1 MPSVPPPGSHQQRF
15 TTIDRAQRVRFRR
28 AVTLMLMTL
37 FLPGSAQLVS
47 GNRRVGRIA
56 LWTWL
61 TVLVVGVLAVVSSYF
76 WHGLA
81 FWAGTSTVL
90 LQVLRLALMA
100 LAVGWAYLF
109 VDAWRLGQP
118 LTLQRQHRLA
128 IVGVN
133 GFLCFSVAGALLFG
147 AHVVGVQRDFM
158 ISMFSNGEAV
168 GAHHGRYNVLLMGGD
183 AGAGRWGLRPDS
195 MTVASID
202 AETGKTVL
210 ISLPRNMQN
219 FPFPA
224 GSVMEKQ
231 FPDGFDEEGMYLN
244 GLATW
249 ALDHA
254 ALFKGSKNPGV
265 DATIE
270 GVEGITGLKMNYWAM
285 VNLEGFKDLVD
296 AVGGVEL
303 NVRAD
308 RSRWACPATPSSSY
322 IDPGTRTLNG
332 MDTLWFARARYDSD
346 DYSRMARQKC
356 VMSAMLQQVS
366 PQTARDELREDRQGQ
381 LGDGLHQRPARRGRP
396 LRRPR
401 AQGQEPEDRHA
412 VARAAHDQHGGPR
425 HRPGPRQGRGGHR
438 EGGGSRAREAR
449 RDRRGRTG
457 GDRVA
462 RDHRLH
468 GGRGDRGRRRRRD
481 GPGCRPDDAHPDGTE
496 HVPGRHRRIARLAVH
511 GLRRQPV
518 GGPRRG
524 LLSAP
529 VPPLGC
535 TP

>member
-1 MPSVPPPGSHQQRF
+1 MPSAPPPGSHQQRF
-15 TTIDRAQRVRFRR
+15 TTLDRAQRVRFRR

-37 FLPGSAQLVS
+37 VLPGSAQLVS
-47 GNRRVGRIA
+47 GKRRVGRIA

-61 TVLVVGVLAVVSSYF
+61 TLLVVGLLAVVTSYF

-90 LQVLRLALMA
+90 LQVLRLGLMA

-128 IVGVN
+128 VVGVN

-147 AHVVGVQRDFM
+147 AHVIGVQRDFM
-158 ISMFSNGEAV
+158 LSMFGDGKAV

-202 AETGKTVL
+202 AETGKALL

-219 FPFPA
+219 FPFPE
-224 GSVMEKQ
+224 GSVMGEQ

-254 ALFKGSKNPGV
+254 ELFKGSKHPGV

-270 GVEGITGLKMNYWAM
+270 GVEGITGLEMNYWAM

-303 NVRAD
+303 NVRQRIPVGLPHD
-308 RSRWACPATPSSSY
+308 SFFRY
-322 IDPGTRTLNG
+322 IEPGTRTLNG
-332 MDTLWFARARYDSD
+332 MDTLWFARARHDSD

-366 PQTARDELREDRQGQ
+366 PQDALRNFEKIAGASSAMVSTNVPRGEVDRFVDLALKAKSQKIATLSLVPPMVNTANPDIDEVHAKVAAAIAKAEGRAPEKTAEATAETTAEAAEGESAETTAPAAGSPAPEQGAAST
-381 LGDGLHQRPARRGRP
+381 PAAP
-396 LRRPR
+396 ATPST
-401 AQGQEPEDRHA
+401 PPA
-412 VARAAHDQHGGPR
+412 VA
-425 HRPGPRQGRGGHR
+425 
-438 EGGGSRAREAR
+438 GGSV
-449 RDRRGRTG
+449 GSLSTG
-457 GDRVA
+457 YAANQSEDLG
-462 RDHRLH
+462 
-468 GGRGDRGRRRRRD
+468 
-481 GPGCRPDDAHPDGTE
+481 
-496 HVPGRHRRIARLAVH
+496 AV
-511 GLRRQPV
+511 
-518 GGPRRG
+518 
-524 LLSAP
+524 
-529 VPPLGC
+529 C
-535 TP
+535 

>member
-1 MPSVPPPGSHQQRF
+1 MPSVPSSGSHQQRF
-15 TTIDRAQRVRFRR
+15 TTVDRAQRVRFRR
-28 AVTLMLMTL
+28 ALSLMLMTL

-61 TVLVVGVLAVVSSYF
+61 TLLVVGVLTAVSSYF

-90 LQVLRLALMA
+90 LQVLRLGLMA

-128 IVGVN
+128 VVGVN

-158 ISMFSNGEAV
+158 LSMFGDGDAV

-219 FPFPA
+219 FPFPE
-224 GSVMEKQ
+224 GSVMAEQ
-231 FPDGFDEEGMYLN
+231 FPDGFDEEGLYLN

-254 ALFKGSKNPGV
+254 ELFKGSKHPGV

-303 NVRAD
+303 NVRQ
-308 RSRWACPATPSSSY
+308 RIPVGLPSDSFFRY
-322 IDPGTRTLNG
+322 IEPGTRTLDG
-332 MDTLWFARARYDSD
+332 MDTLWFARARHDSD

-366 PQTARDELREDRQGQ
+366 PQVALRNFEKIAGASSAMVSTNVPRGEVDRFVDLALKAKSQKIATLSLVPPMVNTADPDIELVHAKVASAIAKAEGRAPEQPAETAEAAEAPETPEAPETSGTTEGAETAEDTA
-381 LGDGLHQRPARRGRP
+381 PAAESP
-396 LRRPR
+396 AP
-401 AQGQEPEDRHA
+401 ATPTTPSAPPA
-412 VARAAHDQHGGPR
+412 VT
-425 HRPGPRQGRGGHR
+425 
-438 EGGGSRAREAR
+438 GGSL
-449 RDRRGRTG
+449 GSLSTG
-457 GDRVA
+457 YAANQSEDLG
-462 RDHRLH
+462 
-468 GGRGDRGRRRRRD
+468 
-481 GPGCRPDDAHPDGTE
+481 
-496 HVPGRHRRIARLAVH
+496 AV
-511 GLRRQPV
+511 
-518 GGPRRG
+518 
-524 LLSAP
+524 
-529 VPPLGC
+529 C
-535 TP
+535 

>member
-1 MPSVPPPGSHQQRF
+1 MPSAPPSGSHQQRF
-15 TTIDRAQRVRFRR
+15 TTLDRAQRVRFRR

-37 FLPGSAQLVS
+37 VLPGSAQLVS
-47 GNRRVGRIA
+47 GKRRVGRIA

-61 TVLVVGVLAVVSSYF
+61 TLLVVGVLAVVTSYF

-90 LQVLRLALMA
+90 LQVLRLGLMA

-128 IVGVN
+128 VVGVN

-147 AHVVGVQRDFM
+147 AHVIGVQRDFM
-158 ISMFSNGEAV
+158 LSMFGDGKAV

-202 AETGKTVL
+202 AETGKTLL

-219 FPFPA
+219 FPFPE
-224 GSVMEKQ
+224 GSVMGKQ
-231 FPDGFDEEGMYLN
+231 FPNGFDEEGMYLN

-254 ALFKGSKNPGV
+254 ELFKGSKHPGV

-270 GVEGITGLKMNYWAM
+270 GVEGITGLEMNYWAM

-303 NVRAD
+303 NVRQRIPVGLPHD
-308 RSRWACPATPSSSY
+308 SFFRY
-322 IDPGTRTLNG
+322 IEPGTRTLDG
-332 MDTLWFARARYDSD
+332 MDTLWFARARHDSD

-366 PQTARDELREDRQGQ
+366 PQVALRNFEKIAGASSAMVSTNVPRGEVDRFVDLALKAKSQKIATLSLVPPMVNTADPDIEEVHAKVAAAIAKAEGRAPETPAATTPETTAEAAEGESAETTAPAAESPAPEQGAAST
-381 LGDGLHQRPARRGRP
+381 PAAP
-396 LRRPR
+396 ATPS
-401 AQGQEPEDRHA
+401 APPA
-412 VARAAHDQHGGPR
+412 VT
-425 HRPGPRQGRGGHR
+425 
-438 EGGGSRAREAR
+438 GGSV
-449 RDRRGRTG
+449 GSLSTG
-457 GDRVA
+457 YAANQSEDLG
-462 RDHRLH
+462 
-468 GGRGDRGRRRRRD
+468 
-481 GPGCRPDDAHPDGTE
+481 
-496 HVPGRHRRIARLAVH
+496 AV
-511 GLRRQPV
+511 
-518 GGPRRG
+518 
-524 LLSAP
+524 
-529 VPPLGC
+529 C
-535 TP
+535 